1 MKSDE
6 KRAAARKEREEVLA
20 RIAALEAA
28 GGESF
33 FVDVEP
39 DPPGHP
45 LAPDEVD
52 YLRKKPANRVKAFFA
67 RRLADLSLLWF
78 GHDLRITL
86 EGVEN
91 LRGLP
96 HSGGAIMA
104 SNHFSK
110 FESLCV
116 LKAAKKVPGRHRLWR
131 VIKGN
136 NVFIPGIIGFLM
148 RHCDTLPLSTNLRT
162 QRLFAEDLGT
172 ILSHGGLVLIYP
184 EQAMWWNYRKPPAQ
198 ARGILLRGKESC
210 ARHSAVCHDDRSDG
224 AHGRRGLSQAGV
236 HGSHSAPD
244 LPRPR
249 ALSARKR
256 ARHAGE
262 KRTALPRG
270 LRTGLPLKARR
281 ETKRKV
287 QNRTFLFVSVGR
299 IKIRSAGHPNRR
311 R

>member
-96 HSGGAIMA
+96 HSGGAIMT

-162 QRLFAEDLGT
+162 QKLFAEDLGT

-184 EQAMWWNYRKPPAQ
+184 EQAMWWNYRKPRPHKPGAYFYAAKNHVPVIPLFVTMTDQ
-198 ARGILLRGKESC
+198 TGRT
-210 ARHSAVCHDDRSDG
+210 DG
-224 AHGRRGLSQAGV
+224 AGFPKQAYTV
-236 HGSHSAPD
+236 HILPPIYPD
-244 LPRPR
+244 PARSLRENER
-249 ALSARKR
+249 AMQ
-256 ARHAGE
+256 E
-262 KRTALPRG
+262 KNEQLC
-270 LRTGLPLKARR
+270 R
-281 ETKRKV
+281 EV
-287 QNRTFLFVSVGR
+287 YER
-299 IKIRSAGHPNRR
+299 IYR
-311 R
+311 

>member
-52 YLRKKPANRVKAFFA
+52 YLQKKPANRVKAFFA

-96 HSGGAIMA
+96 HNGGAIMT

-172 ILSHGGLVLIYP
+172 ILSRGGLVLIYP
-184 EQAMWWNYRKPPAQ
+184 EQAMWWNYRKPRPHKPGAYFYAAKNHVPVIPLFVTMTDQ
-198 ARGILLRGKESC
+198 AGRT
-210 ARHSAVCHDDRSDG
+210 DG
-224 AHGRRGLSQAGV
+224 AGFPKQAYTV
-236 HGSHSAPD
+236 HILPPIYPD
-244 LPRPR
+244 PARSLRENER
-249 ALSARKR
+249 AMQ
-256 ARHAGE
+256 E
-262 KRTALPRG
+262 KNEQLC
-270 LRTGLPLKARR
+270 R
-281 ETKRKV
+281 EVYERV
-287 QNRTFLFVSVGR
+287 YYR
-299 IKIRSAGHPNRR
+299 
-311 R
+311 

>member
-52 YLRKKPANRVKAFFA
+52 YLQKKPANRVKAFFA

-96 HSGGAIMA
+96 HNGGAIMT

-172 ILSHGGLVLIYP
+172 ILSRGGLVLIYP
-184 EQAMWWNYRKPPAQ
+184 EQAMWWNYRKPRPHKPGAYFYAAKNHVPVIPLFVTMTDQ
-198 ARGILLRGKESC
+198 AGRT
-210 ARHSAVCHDDRSDG
+210 DG
-224 AHGRRGLSQAGV
+224 AGFPKQAYTV
-236 HGSHSAPD
+236 HILPPIYPD
-244 LPRPR
+244 P
-249 ALSARKR
+249 ARSLR
-256 ARHAGE
+256 ENERVMQE
-262 KRTALPRG
+262 KNEQLC
-270 LRTGLPLKARR
+270 R
-281 ETKRKV
+281 EVYERV
-287 QNRTFLFVSVGR
+287 YR
-299 IKIRSAGHPNRR
+299 
-311 R
+311 

>member
-96 HSGGAIMA
+96 HNGGAIMT

-172 ILSHGGLVLIYP
+172 ILSRGGLVLIYP
-184 EQAMWWNYRKPPAQ
+184 EQAMWWNYRKPRPH
-198 ARGILLRGKESC
+198 KP
-210 ARHSAVCHDDRSDG
+210 G
-224 AHGRRGLSQAGV
+224 AYFYAAKNHVPVIPLFVTMTDQAGRTDDAGFPKQAYTV
-236 HGSHSAPD
+236 HILPPIYPD
-244 LPRPR
+244 PARSLRENER
-249 ALSARKR
+249 AMQ
-256 ARHAGE
+256 E
-262 KRTALPRG
+262 KNEQLC
-270 LRTGLPLKARR
+270 R
-281 ETKRKV
+281 EVYERV
-287 QNRTFLFVSVGR
+287 YR
-299 IKIRSAGHPNRR
+299 
-311 R
+311 

>member
-52 YLRKKPANRVKAFFA
+52 YLQKKPANRVKAFFA

-96 HSGGAIMA
+96 HNGGAIMT

-172 ILSHGGLVLIYP
+172 ILSRGGLVLIYP
-184 EQAMWWNYRKPPAQ
+184 EQAMWWNYRKPRPH
-198 ARGILLRGKESC
+198 KP
-210 ARHSAVCHDDRSDG
+210 G
-224 AHGRRGLSQAGV
+224 AYFYAAKNHVPVIPLFVTMTDQAGRTDDAGFPKQAYTV
-236 HGSHSAPD
+236 HILPPIYPD
-244 LPRPR
+244 PARSLRENER
-249 ALSARKR
+249 AMQ
-256 ARHAGE
+256 E
-262 KRTALPRG
+262 KNEQLC
-270 LRTGLPLKARR
+270 R
-281 ETKRKV
+281 EVYERV
-287 QNRTFLFVSVGR
+287 YR
-299 IKIRSAGHPNRR
+299 
-311 R
+311 

>member
-52 YLRKKPANRVKAFFA
+52 YLQKKPANRVKAFFA

-96 HSGGAIMA
+96 QNGGAIMT

-172 ILSHGGLVLIYP
+172 ILSRGGLVLIYP
-184 EQAMWWNYRKPPAQ
+184 EQAMWWNYRKPRPHKPGAYFYAAKNHVPVIPLFVTMADQ
-198 ARGILLRGKESC
+198 AGRT
-210 ARHSAVCHDDRSDG
+210 DG
-224 AHGRRGLSQAGV
+224 AGFPKQAYTV
-236 HGSHSAPD
+236 HILPPIYPD
-244 LPRPR
+244 P
-249 ALSARKR
+249 ALSLRENER
-256 ARHAGE
+256 AMQE
-262 KRTALPRG
+262 KNEQLC
-270 LRTGLPLKARR
+270 R
-281 ETKRKV
+281 EVYERV
-287 QNRTFLFVSVGR
+287 YYR
-299 IKIRSAGHPNRR
+299 
-311 R
+311 

>member
-96 HSGGAIMA
+96 HNGGAIMT

-172 ILSHGGLVLIYP
+172 ILSRGGLVLIYP
-184 EQAMWWNYRKPPAQ
+184 EQAMWWNYRKPRPHKPGAYFYAAKNHLPVIPLFVTMTDQ
-198 ARGILLRGKESC
+198 AGRT
-210 ARHSAVCHDDRSDG
+210 DG
-224 AHGRRGLSQAGV
+224 AGFPKQAYTV
-236 HGSHSAPD
+236 HILPPIYPD
-244 LPRPR
+244 PARSLRENER
-249 ALSARKR
+249 AMQ
-256 ARHAGE
+256 E
-262 KRTALPRG
+262 KNEQLC
-270 LRTGLPLKARR
+270 R
-281 ETKRKV
+281 EVYERV
-287 QNRTFLFVSVGR
+287 YR
-299 IKIRSAGHPNRR
+299 
-311 R
+311 

>member
-1 MKSDE
+1 MKSDA

-20 RIAALEAA
+20 KIAKLEAA
-28 GGESF
+28 GGDSF

-52 YLRKKPANRVKAFFA
+52 YLQEKRSNRIQAFFA
-67 RRLADLSLLWF
+67 RRLADLSLWWF

-96 HSGGAIMA
+96 RDSGAIMT

-136 NVFIPGIIGFLM
+136 NVFIPGVIGFLM

-162 QRLFAEDLGT
+162 QRLFAESLGT
-172 ILSHGGLVLIYP
+172 ILSRGGLVLIYP
-184 EQAMWWNYRKPPAQ
+184 EQAMWWNYRKPRPHKPGAYFYAAKNHVPVIPLFVTMTDQ
-198 ARGILLRGKESC
+198 AGRT
-210 ARHSAVCHDDRSDG
+210 DG
-224 AHGRRGLSQAGV
+224 AGFPKQAYTV
-236 HGSHSAPD
+236 HILPPIYPD
-244 LPRPR
+244 P
-249 ALSARKR
+249 ALSLRENE
-256 ARHAGE
+256 HAMQE
-262 KRTALPRG
+262 ENERLC
-270 LRTGLPLKARR
+270 R
-281 ETKRKV
+281 EVYERV
-287 QNRTFLFVSVGR
+287 YR
-299 IKIRSAGHPNRR
+299 
-311 R
+311 

>member
-52 YLRKKPANRVKAFFA
+52 YLQKKPANRVKAFFA

-96 HSGGAIMA
+96 HNGGAIMT

-172 ILSHGGLVLIYP
+172 ILSRGGLVLIYP
-184 EQAMWWNYRKPPAQ
+184 EQAMWWNYRKPRPHKPGAYFYAAKNHVPVIPLFVTMTDQ
-198 ARGILLRGKESC
+198 AGRT
-210 ARHSAVCHDDRSDG
+210 DG
-224 AHGRRGLSQAGV
+224 AGFPKQAYTV
-236 HGSHSAPD
+236 HILPPIYPD
-244 LPRPR
+244 P
-249 ALSARKR
+249 ALSLRENER
-256 ARHAGE
+256 AMQE
-262 KRTALPRG
+262 KNEQLC
-270 LRTGLPLKARR
+270 R
-281 ETKRKV
+281 EVYERV
-287 QNRTFLFVSVGR
+287 YR
-299 IKIRSAGHPNRR
+299 
-311 R
+311 

>member
-52 YLRKKPANRVKAFFA
+52 YLQKKPANRVKAFFA
-67 RRLADLSLLWF
+67 RRLANLSLLWF

-96 HSGGAIMA
+96 HNGGAIMT

-172 ILSHGGLVLIYP
+172 ILSRGGLVLIYP
-184 EQAMWWNYRKPPAQ
+184 EQAMWWNYRKPRPHKPGAYFYAAKNHVPVIPLFVTMTDQ
-198 ARGILLRGKESC
+198 AGRT
-210 ARHSAVCHDDRSDG
+210 DG
-224 AHGRRGLSQAGV
+224 AGFPKQAYTV
-236 HGSHSAPD
+236 HILPPIYPD
-244 LPRPR
+244 PARSLRENER
-249 ALSARKR
+249 AMQ
-256 ARHAGE
+256 E
-262 KRTALPRG
+262 KNEQLC
-270 LRTGLPLKARR
+270 R
-281 ETKRKV
+281 EVYERV
-287 QNRTFLFVSVGR
+287 YR
-299 IKIRSAGHPNRR
+299 
-311 R
+311 

>member
-6 KRAAARKEREEVLA
+6 KRATARKEREEVLA

-67 RRLADLSLLWF
+67 RRLANLSLLWF

-96 HSGGAIMA
+96 HSGGAIMT

-184 EQAMWWNYRKPPAQ
+184 EQAMWWNYRKPRPHKPGAYFYAAKNHVPVIPLFVTMTDQ
-198 ARGILLRGKESC
+198 TGRT
-210 ARHSAVCHDDRSDG
+210 DG
-224 AHGRRGLSQAGV
+224 AGFPKQAYTV
-236 HGSHSAPD
+236 HILPPIYPD
-244 LPRPR
+244 PARSLRENER
-249 ALSARKR
+249 AIQ
-256 ARHAGE
+256 E
-262 KRTALPRG
+262 KNEQLC
-270 LRTGLPLKARR
+270 R
-281 ETKRKV
+281 EVYERV
-287 QNRTFLFVSVGR
+287 YR
-299 IKIRSAGHPNRR
+299 
-311 R
+311 

>member
-1 MKSDE
+1 MKSDA

-20 RIAALEAA
+20 KITELEAT
-28 GGESF
+28 GGDSF

-52 YLRKKPANRVKAFFA
+52 YLQRRRSNRIQAFFA
-67 RRLADLSLLWF
+67 RRLADLSLWWF

-96 HSGGAIMA
+96 RDSGAIMT

-136 NVFIPGIIGFLM
+136 NVFIPGVIGFLM

-162 QRLFAEDLGT
+162 QRLFAESLGT
-172 ILSHGGLVLIYP
+172 ILSRGGLVLIYP
-184 EQAMWWNYRKPPAQ
+184 EQAMWWNYRKPRPHKPGAYFYAAKNHVPVIPLFVTMTDQ
-198 ARGILLRGKESC
+198 AGRT
-210 ARHSAVCHDDRSDG
+210 DG
-224 AHGRRGLSQAGV
+224 AGFPKQAYTV
-236 HGSHSAPD
+236 HILPPIYPD
-244 LPRPR
+244 P
-249 ALSARKR
+249 
-256 ARHAGE
+256 
-262 KRTALPRG
+262 ALP
-270 LRTGLPLKARR
+270 LRENERAMQEENERLCR
-281 ETKRKV
+281 EVYERV
-287 QNRTFLFVSVGR
+287 YR
-299 IKIRSAGHPNRR
+299 
-311 R
+311 

>member
-1 MKSDE
+1 MKSDK

-96 HSGGAIMA
+96 HSGGAIMT

-184 EQAMWWNYRKPPAQ
+184 EQAMWWNYRKPRPHKPGAYFYAAKNHVPVIPLFVTMTDQ
-198 ARGILLRGKESC
+198 TGRT
-210 ARHSAVCHDDRSDG
+210 DG
-224 AHGRRGLSQAGV
+224 AGFPKQAYTV
-236 HGSHSAPD
+236 HILPPIYPD
-244 LPRPR
+244 PARSLRENER
-249 ALSARKR
+249 AMQ
-256 ARHAGE
+256 E
-262 KRTALPRG
+262 KNEQL
-270 LRTGLPLKARR
+270 
-281 ETKRKV
+281 
-287 QNRTFLFVSVGR
+287 
-299 IKIRSAGHPNRR
+299 
-311 R
+311 